1 MSVNTAAIIQSL
13 RARRYEGPKIEVKE
27 AVGGAPKSILETLS
41 AFANDS
47 GGTILLGLTDPDKG
61 VLPAPNFSPERVMS
75 QVEDMV
81 RSGITPPVSAEITVE
96 TLQDGER
103 IVRIDVEEGNLA
115 EKPYYITTKGRYAG
129 SYTRPGEGDRKLTSY
144 EIDRLLE
151 NRRQPLYD
159 REPVLGASLEDLDPD
174 LVKGYLKVIR
184 EREMRAFAG
193 LTDEEALLRSNVLVR
208 CEESSRVVPT
218 LAGLLALGSY
228 PQSFF
233 PQLDLTVVVLP
244 TPNIGETAQDGSR
257 FLDNQQCSGAI
268 PYMVSDAIRVLIRNM
283 RSRSVISS
291 DGIGRENRYEYPI
304 EVIRELLANALMH
317 RDYSEQA
324 RGAQVQVELYPDRL
338 VVRNAGG
345 IYGAVNPAD
354 FGGYGVSSSRNSV
367 LTRILSTTPLPDAGY
382 MVAEN
387 RGSGIPSIFHSLK
400 NAGMQMP
407 AFRVTLNEVEVTVPH
422 SALMG
427 DEIKQWLK
435 RFDAYNLSANQT
447 QVLALMHSGRS
458 VSNQNLQAWGIHPA
472 DATKELS
479 DLVDKGLI
487 VKHSDRRW
495 STYSLLPEYEPSSSP
510 VDISQERDKTV
521 NEQPK
526 SSKSSGIVARRTSI
540 LSLVLNSEDGL
551 SSQEIVEGLS
561 AQNISVSRA
570 TINNDINYLIRSG
583 NLSPTAAVRSKNRK
597 YTVGERI
604 TVAD

>member
-1 MSVNTAAIIQSL
+1 MSVNTAAMIQDL

-61 VLPAPNFSPERVMS
+61 VLPAPNFSPEKVMS

-81 RSGITPPVSAEITVE
+81 RNRITPPVSAEITVE

-103 IVRIDVEEGNLA
+103 IVRIDVEEGSLA
-115 EKPYYITTKGRYAG
+115 EKPYYITAKGRYAG

-151 NRRQPLYD
+151 NQRQPLHD
-159 REPVLGASLEDLDPD
+159 RQPVPDASIEDLDPD

-184 EREMRAFAG
+184 EREMRAFAE
-193 LTDEEALLRSNVLVR
+193 LTDEDALLRSNALVR
-208 CEESSRVVPT
+208 CGESKRVVPT

-244 TPNIGETAQDGSR
+244 TPNIGETAQDSSR

-268 PYMVSDAIRVLIRNM
+268 PYMVRDAIRVLIRNM
-283 RSRSVISS
+283 KSRSVITA

-304 EVIRELLANALMH
+304 EVIRELLVNALMH

-354 FGGYGVSSSRNSV
+354 FGEYGVSSSRNSV
-367 LTRILSTTPLPDAGY
+367 LTRILSTTPLPDTRY

-400 NAGMQMP
+400 KAGMQMP

-447 QVLALMHSGRS
+447 QVLALMYSGRS
-458 VSNQNLQAWGIHPA
+458 VSNQNLQAWGIHSA

-487 VKHSDRRW
+487 IKHSDRRW

-510 VDISQERDKTV
+510 IDISQERDKTV

-526 SSKSSGIVARRTSI
+526 SGKSSGIVARRTSI

-570 TINNDINYLIRSG
+570 TINNDINYLIKSG
-583 NLSPTAAVRSKNRK
+583 NLAPTAPVRSKNRK

-604 TVAD
+604 ALAD